1 MIVLKLGKMKK
12 SKKINGSCWDYGS
25 PFIKKATLI
34 VIVLP
39 VQSDHF
45 LLGKLQFI
53 PQINPQTLPHSA
65 PQGMD

>member
-1 MIVLKLGKMKK
+1 M
-12 SKKINGSCWDYGS
+12 NGSCWDYGS
-25 PFIKKATLI
+25 PSIKKATLM